1 LGETIDMKT
10 KLQLLLPLAVLATCG
25 IGPTSSTAAEPKSAP
40 SKSSARSKLDDS
52 LLEGLGDPAEDESL
66 GKAEEKPRQDKS
78 APDEPAAIGKSKSK
92 APAKNANP
100 RSSGGDLD
108 DELLR
113 GLGDG
118 EDIELGGKP
127 GQPAEGGKGANP
139 LVDLGRQM
147 REVESRIAQA
157 KSDDETQKLQD
168 RIASELQKLIKQLQ
182 RRKKSSSSSSSSSNK
197 DQQTAEREKVEQ
209 PATGGAGQQAA
220 ADSPAKESTEMLKD
234 RKTEKTET
242 AQLDEAL
249 KDIWG
254 QLPEHLRQQM
264 KQYAKEELLPK
275 YELQI
280 EEYFRALAKGQRERP

>member
-1 LGETIDMKT
+1 MSETIDMKT
-10 KLQLLLPLAVLATCG
+10 KLQLLLSLAALATCC

-40 SKSSARSKLDDS
+40 SKSSARSKLDDA

-66 GKAEEKPRQDKS
+66 GKAGEKPRQDKS
-78 APDEPAAIGKSKSK
+78 APDEPAASGKSKSK

-108 DELLR
+108 DELLK

-127 GQPAEGGKGANP
+127 GKPAEGDRSANP

-147 REVESRIAQA
+147 HEVESRIAQA
-157 KSDDETQKLQD
+157 KSDDETQKLQE
-168 RIASELQKLIKQLQ
+168 RIANELQKLIKQLQ
-182 RRKKSSSSSSSSSNK
+182 RRKKSSSSSSSSNK

-209 PATGGAGQQAA
+209 PTTGGAGQQAA
-220 ADSPAKESTEMLKD
+220 SDSPAAESTETLKE
-234 RKTEKTET
+234 RKTEKAET

-254 QLPEHLRQQM
+254 QLPAHLRQQM
-264 KQYAKEELLPK
+264 EQYAKEELLPK